1 MKSLCLYLFL
11 VVLPQWCEVWSS
23 SPDTGVGSNSF
34 WSTVFRS
41 GWYFFSE
48 LDRDKSVANGLIDR
62 FCSVSLGS
70 SVPFQT
76 VLPKQGSSVCSL
88 TVCLGWASK
97 RPTGESS
104 HVTLM
109 KQAVHVCC
117 TFTYYLLLC
126 SKLKK
131 SGKEPKVGAEVT
143 LGKLSQKTTVR
154 HQSSVKGIIC
164 IVEVKSIFSFW
175 RWVIGP
181 LPLSGMRLSV
191 S

>member
-1 MKSLCLYLFL
+1 MKSGRVHLTLEWVPTASEAQSLD
-11 VVLPQWCEVWSS
+11 Q
-23 SPDTGVGSNSF
+23 VGIVYIRYRQISCK
-34 WSTVFRS
+34 W
-41 GWYFFSE
+41 
-48 LDRDKSVANGLIDR
+48 LIDR
-62 FCSVSLGS
+62 FCSVSSGS

-76 VLPKQGSSVCSL
+76 VLPKQGGSVCSL

-117 TFTYYLLLC
+117 TFTYYPLLC
-126 SKLKK
+126 LKLKK

-154 HQSSVKGIIC
+154 HQSSLKGIIYF
-164 IVEVKSIFSFW
+164 VEVKSILSFW

-181 LPLSGMRLSV
+181 LPLSGTRLSV
-191 S
+191 SQFKTPKRTF